1 MEGGGLDPEPSR
13 GSSSDSLEPESDGRV
28 PDSDGY
34 APAGPVTIVWIYT
47 QQTWSKTKKRSGTT
61 YTGHGTTTVHTC
73 TYVLSRAHHNHVFK
87 WLYGI
92 RTCLYTEHSTSV
104 LCMNTSCTCVRTYVY
119 AVCYTQCV
127 HIAPAALY
135 GCTLKHAAHLARVHH
150 R

>member
-1 MEGGGLDPEPSR
+1 MLTYVRSAIIKELYPSALFQTSIVRSTSPRPPHVAHNIHTSAPCTLMSGVAVMEGGGLDPEPSR

-73 TYVLSRAHHNHVFK
+73 TY
-87 WLYGI
+87 
-92 RTCLYTEHSTSV
+92 
-104 LCMNTSCTCVRTYVY
+104 
-119 AVCYTQCV
+119 
-127 HIAPAALY
+127 
-135 GCTLKHAAHLARVHH
+135 
-150 R
+150 